1 MIFRHPRTRSHQSY
15 ADLPFR
21 VTDSAES
28 TIKCL
33 RNICNEIIRKY

>member
-1 MIFRHPRTRSHQSY
+1 MNFRYPKTRSHQSY
-15 ADLPFR
+15 SDLPFR
-21 VTDSAES
+21 VKDSAES